1 MIMIHKGSCSCNRW
15 QVEVEVTKPLG
26 DFNPRSCDC
35 DYCNNSPS
43 VIISDPNMRVDLVGG
58 EFTINKNGDQLAS
71 FYYCDSCGDLLAVG
85 RDFDNQLRG
94 AVNANLFRDSSQLG
108 QMIAI
113 QPRLL
118 SADEKLDRWG
128 KLWGQLSIMFN
139 MK

>member
-1 MIMIHKGSCSCNRW
+1 MIYKGSCNCHRW

-35 DYCNNSPS
+35 DYCKNSPS
-43 VIISDPNMRVDLVGG
+43 AIISDPRMRVDLVGG
-58 EFTINKNGDQLAS
+58 EITINANGDQLAN

-85 RDFDNQLRG
+85 RVFNNQLRG
-94 AVNANLFRDSSQLG
+94 AVNANLLHDSDQLG
-108 QMIAI
+108 KTIEI

-128 KLWGQLSIMFN
+128 KLWGQLNVI
-139 MK
+139 